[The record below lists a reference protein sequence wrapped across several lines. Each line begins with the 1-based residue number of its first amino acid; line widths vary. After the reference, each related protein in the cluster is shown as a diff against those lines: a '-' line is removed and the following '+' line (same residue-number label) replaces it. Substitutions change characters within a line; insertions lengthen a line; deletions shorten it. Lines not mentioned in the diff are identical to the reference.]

1 MGRCNEPYN
10 IDKPQIF
17 HLKEAWWEIFMWTD
31 LIFRSIRQERIEGT
45 SEVPYIGIVSKVTH
59 IKLF

>member
-45 SEVPYIGIVSKVTH
+45 SPGIASKVTQ